1 MDASV
6 KPIRDRPDE
15 RDATVRLLALVEETV
30 AELHPGQPS
39 VAAALDSTLDKD
51 LGLDSLS
58 RVELLSRVERRFG
71 VALPERLIAEAE
83 TPRDLLRVILS
94 GESGLG
100 PAAAAGAGEAFMFMP
115 YRAEPA
121 PQSARTLPEV
131 LDWHVRHHPD
141 HPHIRLYRDEGDA
154 ETLTYAA
161 LREGAARVA
170 AGLQDLG
177 LAAGQPVAI
186 MLPTGAGYFRC
197 FAGVLLAGGIPV
209 PIYPPARLAQLE
221 DHLKRHT
228 AILDNCGAPIL
239 ITVPEGKRLARL
251 MSARVESLRH
261 VVSPEDLAGQGGT
274 PLTPPI
280 RADDI
285 ALLQYTSGSTGTP
298 KGVVLTHANLL
309 ANIRAMGRAIDVRP
323 DDVFVS
329 WLPLYHDMG
338 LIGAWLGSLYFA
350 LPLVVMP
357 PLSFLARPE
366 RWLWAMHRYRG
377 TLAAS
382 PNFGYELCLRKIRDA
397 DIEGLDLSSWRLAF
411 NGAEAVSPET
421 CERFSARFAAHGL
434 DPGAMAPVFGLA
446 ECSVGL
452 AFPPPGRIVP
462 IDRIRR
468 DALARD
474 RQAIPAEDAD
484 PAPLRFVSCG
494 LPLPSHQ
501 IRVVDEAGRELPE
514 RREGHLQFRGPSATS
529 GYFRN
534 SEATRALFHDG
545 WLDSGDLAYIAGGEL
560 YVTGRVKD
568 IVIRAGRNIHPAEI
582 EQAVSDIDGVRKG
595 CVAVFGSRDPA
606 GGTERLIVLAE
617 TRADQ
622 PAERD
627 ALRVRVNEAVTE
639 LIGAPPDDVALAPS
653 GTVLKTSSGKIRR
666 AANRDLYEQ
675 GGIGRR
681 QGPLFWRMLRLA
693 AANSAH
699 LVRYLWRRG
708 RDWLFAAWAWT
719 VFGML
724 APVVLGSVLSLPSF
738 AARWRVMRGAIRL
751 LRRATGTPLRI
762 DGLEHLPP
770 EGTPFVL
777 VANHASYLDAYALI
791 AAVPRHLRFV
801 AKAELERDP
810 LLGKALQRI
819 GCEFVERFET
829 ERSVGDTRRLAQVL
843 REGKNLMFFP
853 EGTFTRVPGLMPFHL
868 GAFVTAAEVGVP
880 VVPVALKGTRSIF
893 RSGSG
898 FPHRGAIVIT
908 VGPPIDPATVRA
920 EAGGDAWKT
929 ALRLRD
935 AARAHLLSHCG
946 EPDLGREPPESH

>member
-1 MDASV
+1 MDAPV
-6 KPIRDRPDE
+6 KSIQDRPDE
-15 RDATVRLLALVEETV
+15 QDAAARLFALVEETV
-30 AELHPGQPS
+30 AELHPGQPLAETS
-39 VAAALDSTLDKD
+39 LDSSLDKE

-58 RVELLSRVERRFG
+58 RVELLNRVERRFG
-71 VALPERLIAEAE
+71 VTLPERLIAEAE
-83 TPRDLLRVILS
+83 TPRDLLRAILR
-94 GESGLG
+94 GESGTL
-100 PAAAAGAGEAFMFMP
+100 PAAAEPGEAFMP
-115 YRAEPA
+115 YRAEPV
-121 PQSARTLPEV
+121 PQSAATLPEV
-131 LDWHVRHHPD
+131 LDWHARHHPD
-141 HPHIRLYRDEGDA
+141 HPHIRLYRDDGDA
-154 ETLTYAA
+154 ETLTYGA

-177 LAAGQPVAI
+177 LAAGQPVAL
-186 MLPTGAGYFRC
+186 MLPTGAEYFRC

-209 PIYPPARLAQLE
+209 PIYPPARLTQLE

-228 AILDNCGAPIL
+228 AILENCGTPIL
-239 ITVPEGKRLARL
+239 VTVPEGKRLARL
-251 MSARVESLRH
+251 MSARVETLRH
-261 VVSPEDLAGQGGT
+261 VVSVEDLLGKGGNWV
-274 PLTPPI
+274 TPPI
-280 RADDI
+280 RSDDI
-285 ALLQYTSGSTGTP
+285 AFLQYTSGSTGTP

-309 ANIRAMGRAIDVRP
+309 ANIRAMGRAIEVRP

-350 LPLVVMP
+350 LPLVVMS

-366 RWLWAMHRYRG
+366 RWLWAVHRYRG
-377 TLAAS
+377 TLSAS
-382 PNFGYELCLRKIRDA
+382 PNFGYEMCLRKIRDA
-397 DIEGLDLSSWRLAF
+397 DIEGLDLSSWRFAF

-421 CERFSARFAAHGL
+421 CERFTARFSAHGL
-434 DPGAMAPVFGLA
+434 DPRAMAPVFGLA

-452 AFPPPGRIVP
+452 AFPPPGRGVL

-468 DALARD
+468 DVLTGEKRAL
-474 RQAIPAEDAD
+474 PAEDAD
-484 PAPLRFVSCG
+484 SSPLRFVSCG
-494 LPLPSHQ
+494 LPLPGHQ
-501 IRVVDEAGRELPE
+501 IQVVDEAGRELPE

-534 SEATRALFHDG
+534 SEETRALFHGD

-582 EQAVSDIDGVRKG
+582 EQAVSDTDGIRKG

-617 TRADQ
+617 TRTDH

-639 LIGAPPDDVALAPS
+639 LIGAPPDDVVLAPS

-666 AANRDLYEQ
+666 TANRDLYER
-675 GGIGRR
+675 GEIGRAR
-681 QGPLFWRMLRLA
+681 RPVFWQMLRLA
-693 AANSAH
+693 AMNSAH
-699 LVRYLWRRG
+699 VARHLWQRG
-708 RDWLFAAWAWT
+708 RDWLFAVRAWT
-719 VFGML
+719 VFGLL
-724 APVVLGSVLSLPSF
+724 APVVLGAVLSLPSF

-770 EGTPFVL
+770 PGTPFVL
-777 VANHASYLDAYALI
+777 VANHSSYLDAYALI
-791 AAVPRHLRFV
+791 AALPRHLHFV
-801 AKAELERDP
+801 AKAELSRDP
-810 LLGKALQRI
+810 LLGKALRRI

-829 ERSVGDTRRLAQVL
+829 ERSVGDTRHLAEVL
-843 REGKNLMFFP
+843 RNGKPLMFFP

-868 GAFVTAAEVGVP
+868 GAFVTAVDVGVP

-898 FPHRGAIVIT
+898 FPRRGAIAVT
-908 VGPPIDPATVRA
+908 VGRPIDPEAVRA
-920 EAGGDAWKT
+920 ETGGDTWKT

-935 AARAHLLSHCG
+935 AARAHLLCHCG
-946 EPDLGREPPESH
+946 EPDLGRERVGS